1 MEAEQNM
8 KDGVAQLAAV
18 TGKTVDEIAAAL
30 RKLAGW
36 EKPPTSQFEEVMG
49 ATEEEVAR
57 AHMVPDTP
65 LRTKDEMLRR
75 LQLQYRYRNAHW
87 NGSLKTHL

>member
-1 MEAEQNM
+1 MEAEQSWD
-8 KDGVAQLAAV
+8 DGVAMMSAV
-18 TGKTVDEIAAAL
+18 TGKTADEIMEAF

-36 EKPPTSQFEEVMG
+36 NKPPTSQFEEVMG

-65 LRTKDEMLRR
+65 LRTKAEMLRR